1 MKKIYIILLILLSSI
16 AFAEDEESPREK
28 FLFVALDTGQMIKA
42 LFSGGGYG
50 VGGQVEFANFRYVG
64 ISVNVGYF
72 NAGDSSYKVEVL
84 GYGGGLVFYPEGY
97 GPYGYYIKVGCM
109 YNNGTESTNGVSM
122 SGNLL
127 TIPINLGMKFVFD
140 DLWGL
145 TFDPYLEGEVYIG
158 LDGVY
163 KNVLTVR
170 QAIGFRFGF
179 TF

>member
-1 MKKIYIILLILLSSI
+1 MKKYIIILFLLMFGVG
-16 AFAEDEESPREK
+16 FADDEESAREK
-28 FLFVALDTGQMIKA
+28 FLFVAFDTGQMIKA

-50 VGGQVEFANFRYVG
+50 LGGQIEFANFRYVG
-64 ISVNVGYF
+64 IAANVGYF
-72 NAGDSSYKVEVL
+72 NAGDNSYRVEL
-84 GYGGGLVFYPEGY
+84 LSYGGGLLFYPEGY

-109 YNNGTESTNGVSM
+109 YNNGVVSTNGVSI

-163 KNVLTVR
+163 KDVLTVR
-170 QAIGFRFGF
+170 QAVGFRFGF